1 MKRVLSVLSLVVILL
16 ATGCRENNGQ
26 ESLPR
31 GEVSA
36 EWSAA
41 AENFYNDA
49 ISVTAPD
56 NAQPY
61 SIMAV
66 EHGKVVFEQWYDG
79 KTPESKHD
87 VYSISK
93 TVLAMAAGFAV
104 KEGLFSVEDK
114 VTDYFPEQLPEHVS
128 DTLSAMTI
136 RHLLTMTCGLEET
149 PILLSVFK
157 KNADAD
163 FDWIREFFAS
173 SQVSMPGTQFY
184 YNLFSS
190 YIIAAILEKT
200 SGTSVMDYITPRLLE
215 PLHITDLEWQDSPAG
230 ICVGGWGMQL
240 CTEDVA
246 KLGQF
251 LLQHGKW
258 NGRQLLPAEWVDTMT
273 SKLVESSPRQ
283 AFIKLSDPAVL
294 NDPEN
299 DHSQGYGYYVWQ
311 GKHGTYRMEGISGN
325 LAFVNPEK
333 ETVLVV
339 TSHTNMDQKY
349 IDLIWKHFAH
359 LF

>member
-31 GEVSA
+31 GEVSSDWA
-36 EWSAA
+36 AA
-41 AENFYNDA
+41 AESFYNDA
-49 ISVTAPD
+49 MSVTAPD
-56 NAQPY
+56 KAQPY

-79 KTPESKHD
+79 KTPESRYD
-87 VYSISK
+87 VQSISK
-93 TVLAMAAGFAV
+93 TVLALAAGLAV
-104 KEGLFSVEDK
+104 EEGLFSVDDR
-114 VTDYFPEQLPEHVS
+114 VIDYFPEQLPEHVS

-136 RHLLTMTCGLEET
+136 RHLLTMTCGLEES
-149 PILLSVFK
+149 PKLLSVFAK
-157 KNADAD
+157 GADKD

-173 SQVSMPGTQFY
+173 SQASMPGTKFY
-184 YNLFSS
+184 YNFFSS
-190 YIIAAILEKT
+190 YIMAAIIEKT
-200 SGTSVMDYITPRLLE
+200 SGTGVVDYITPKLLE

-230 ICVGGWGMQL
+230 ICVGGWGMKI

-246 KLGQF
+246 KLGQL

-258 NGRQLLPAEWVDTMT
+258 KGRRLLPAEWVDTMT
-273 SKLVESSPRQ
+273 SKLVESSPTN
-283 AFIKLSDPAVL
+283 AFTKSSDPAVL

-311 GKHGTYRMEGISGN
+311 GKYDTYRMEGMLGN
-325 LAFVNPEK
+325 LAFVDPKK
-333 ETVLVV
+333 EIVLVL
-339 TSHTNMDQKY
+339 TSNSNMDQKY
-349 IDLIWKHFAH
+349 IDLILKHFAH